1 MSFTPA
7 QAADC
12 RADLRN
18 KYKSY
23 WQKLT
28 AEVNED
34 ITLLTD
40 AKNNSPLAM
49 QEFVLADLKNA
60 KQELHLIAYLNNFGP
75 RAKFESFLAKY
86 IKSATEYVTALEESV
101 QHGLSIRIDDNVAF
115 EEAVRQRML
124 DVCTDVTAVEEAIQR
139 GAVTYRD
146 EDGVYRTTDGCLNEA
161 EYKEKVGDKMKM
173 LRMYQDWG
181 AQYTARGLWR
191 N

>member
-34 ITLLTD
+34 ITSLTD
-40 AKNNSPLAM
+40 AKNNSPLAI

-75 RAKFESFLAKY
+75 RAKYESFLAKY
-86 IKSATEYVTALEESV
+86 TKSATEYVTALEESV

-115 EEAVRQRML
+115 EEAVRQCML

-139 GAVTYRD
+139 GAVTYID

-161 EYKEKVGDKMKM
+161 EYKEKVDDKMKM

-181 AQYTARGLWR
+181 VQYTAQGLWR

>member
-7 QAADC
+7 QTADC
-12 RADLRN
+12 RAHLRN

-34 ITLLTD
+34 ITSLTD
-40 AKNNSPLAM
+40 AKNNSTLAM
-49 QEFVLADLKNA
+49 QEFVLADLKDA

-75 RAKFESFLAKY
+75 RAKYESFLAKY

-161 EYKEKVGDKMKM
+161 EYKEKVDDKMKM
-173 LRMYQDWG
+173 LRMYQGWG
-181 AQYTARGLWR
+181 AGYTAQGLWR

>member
-12 RADLRN
+12 RAHLRN

-34 ITLLTD
+34 ITSFTD
-40 AKNNSPLAM
+40 AKNSTPFTM
-49 QEFVLADLKNA
+49 QEFVLAHLKNA

-75 RAKFESFLAKY
+75 RAKYESFLAKY
-86 IKSATEYVTALEESV
+86 TKSATEYVTALEESV
-101 QHGLSIRIDDNVAF
+101 QHGLSIHIDDNVAF

-124 DVCTDVTAVEEAIQR
+124 DVCTDVTAVEEAIQQ
-139 GAVTYRD
+139 GAVTYKD

-161 EYKEKVGDKMKM
+161 EYKEKVDDKMKM
-173 LRMYQDWG
+173 LRMYQNWG